1 VITLLTRLVIVL
13 ALALAGGAFVGAQRP
28 ALKDLPLIREADL
41 VYQGSFRIENK
52 RMNGTRMGFGA
63 SGLGFNP
70 ARNSLYAVGHDQH
83 QLATEIS
90 IPEPRKT
97 DGYEQLPVAEY
108 LQNFFDPLDGK
119 RAAISPSGK
128 ASDVRIGTLLPFAGK
143 LIVSAWTY
151 YDAGL
156 NTRTSHVV
164 SSLDLSVPD
173 DAQGPFVTDAPRV
186 AYTAVYMSELP
197 DQWKAAFGAPV
208 LAGGC
213 CTPII
218 SRTSYGPAAF
228 AIDPSKFVD
237 GRPLP
242 ARPLV
247 FYPNDKMISVFSQQG
262 ELANAAT
269 NVNGAMVPTGTRTV
283 LFIGRQ
289 GLGPVCYGSG
299 AKCNDPHNADSGFHA
314 PPYRVQVWAYDALE
328 LLAVAEGLKKPWEPR
343 PYAVWGLTLP
353 FERPLRRLQ
362 SAAFDPATNRIFI
375 APSSGEEPL
384 VHVMKVTPPR

>member
-1 VITLLTRLVIVL
+1 VVAQLSRAVIVL
-13 ALALAGGAFVGAQRP
+13 TLAAAGGVFVDAQKP
-28 ALKDLPLIREADL
+28 ALKDLPLVHEADL

-52 RMNGTRMGFGA
+52 PMNGTRMGFGA

-83 QLATEIS
+83 QLATEITV
-90 IPEPRKT
+90 PEPRKT
-97 DGYEQLPVAEY
+97 DVYQQLPAAEY

-119 RAAISPSGK
+119 GAVISPSGK
-128 ASDVRIGTLLPFAGK
+128 AAEVRIGTLLPFAGK

-151 YDAGL
+151 YDASIK
-156 NTRTSHVV
+156 TRTSHVV
-164 SSLDLSVPD
+164 SSLDLSLTD
-173 DAQGPFVTDAPRV
+173 DAEGPFATDAPKV

-197 DQWKAAFGAPV
+197 DEWKAAFGAPI

-228 AIDPSKFVD
+228 AIDPTKFSD
-237 GRPLP
+237 RRPLP
-242 ARPLV
+242 AKPLV
-247 FYPNDKMISVFSQQG
+247 FYPDDRMISVFSQQS

-269 NVNGAMVPTGTRTV
+269 KVNGAMLPSGTRTV

-299 AKCNDPHNADSGFHA
+299 AKCNNPLSANSGFHA
-314 PPYRVQVWAYDALE
+314 PPYRVQVWAYDALD
-328 LLAVAEGLKKPWEPR
+328 LLAVAEGKKKPWEPR

-353 FERPLRRLQ
+353 FERPQRTLQ

-384 VHVMKVTPPR
+384 VHVMKVTPAH